1 MRFVICYSIFITV
14 YITVFSNIVI
24 EYVETII
31 VHEFC
36 LEKYR
41 HEVLGFQYYVC
52 HEVRTFYICRDTV
65 VELFLKFYFW
75 LWLMRA
81 NWG

>member
-1 MRFVICYSIFITV
+1 MGVLGQKDVQYALVFEVIVRFVICYSIFV
-14 YITVFSNIVI
+14 KHNITVFSNIVI

-41 HEVLGFQYYVC
+41 QEGLKVYVLCMSGGKDILYLSSYS
-52 HEVRTFYICRDTV
+52 
-65 VELFLKFYFW
+65 
-75 LWLMRA
+75 
-81 NWG
+81 G